1 MEYNTNEINAVSG
14 IKIDLAHMYSKSI
27 LGAFNSV
34 MSLARISTV
43 AHCHLEMAQ
52 GKSKSFHVFCV
63 QELGK
68 KLNCRENEAKL
79 YSFVFKQSCFVSVL
93 HFRGLCK
100 TSLEKLHDIK
110 VTSLAAGKC
119 KRWSCTEQQGYCTC
133 TWEIFRIIMLIN
145 FSLLNRLCRP

>member
-14 IKIDLAHMYSKSI
+14 IKIDLPHMCSKSI

-34 MSLARISTV
+34 MSLAQISAV

-52 GKSKSFHVFCV
+52 GKSKSFYVFCV

-68 KLNCRENEAKL
+68 KLNCRENEAKH
-79 YSFVFKQSCFVSVL
+79 YSFIFMQFCFVSVL

-100 TSLEKLHDIK
+100 TSLKKLHDIE
-110 VTSLAAGKC
+110 VTNLAVGKC
-119 KRWSCTEQQGYCTC
+119 RRWNCTDQQGYCTC

-145 FSLLNRLCRP
+145 FPLLNRLCRP